1 MSSSDDS
8 NGKTGFDAGR
18 TGNRSVE
25 VKPFSPRSLNGDGV
39 RVYSEVKK
47 EFGGL
52 SSLEDRGGNP
62 FDLHPASKRFLG
74 VERQEKDHVEAL
86 VKAEV
91 EARVSGIRE
100 AAYQEG
106 LESGRQEGT
115 TMAVEEYRSQVAP
128 LLQQFRELIEGFDG
142 IKKDLYAANEAVLI
156 QLMFQTGKQVILK
169 ELSADR
175 EYVKRLMLHVIEKVG
190 AKENIRIRVSRKD
203 AENLES
209 IKEFLKA
216 EIPDLKNV
224 HIEASDELPLGGCK
238 VETDL
243 SRINAGVES
252 QLAAIE
258 KSLAEA

>member
-1 MSSSDDS
+1 
-8 NGKTGFDAGR
+8 
-18 TGNRSVE
+18 
-25 VKPFSPRSLNGDGV
+25 LNGDGV
-39 RVYSEVKK
+39 RIYSEVKK

-52 SSLEDRGGNP
+52 SSLEDRGGGA

-74 VERQEKDHVEAL
+74 VEKQEKDHVEAL
-86 VKAEV
+86 VMAEV

-106 LESGRQEGT
+106 LESGRQEGARG
-115 TMAVEEYRSQVAP
+115 AVDEYRSQVEP
-128 LLQQFRELIEGFDG
+128 LLQQFRQLIEGFDG
-142 IKKDLYAANEAVLI
+142 IKKDLYASNESVLI
-156 QLMFQTGKQVILK
+156 QLMFQIGKQVLLK
-169 ELSADR
+169 DLAADR
-175 EYVKRLMLHVIEKVG
+175 DYVKRLMLHVIEKVG
-190 AKENIRIRVSRKD
+190 AKESIRIRISRKD

-209 IKEFLKA
+209 IKDFLKT

-224 HIEASDELPLGGCK
+224 HIEASDDLPLGGCR